1 MRLVASFWTWEFWSH
16 VICLKFHPQEGL
28 ATKLPLTKYAMF
40 KCNVNWLYRHFHMQ
54 HRFMQEK
61 FTAHIL
67 KQQEVVAYMSPA
79 EVFVTGIKISNQ
91 QKLSLIAWLSFPSEG
106 LDHLIYSSKG
116 KGMEF
121 QSEED
126 CVPGIKRCVE
136 KHKYTVPWCKC
147 VKCYA
152 QTAEMSCSEYRHY
165 AQMLVYICSCKGR
178 NVHTCSNSNM
188 LSW

>member
-1 MRLVASFWTWEFWSH
+1 MRLVASFWTWAFWSH

-40 KCNVNWLYRHFHMQ
+40 KCNGNWLYRHFHMQ
-54 HRFMQEK
+54 HMYRFMQEK
-61 FTAHIL
+61 LTAHIL

-79 EVFVTGIKISNQ
+79 EVFVTGIKIFNR

-136 KHKYTVPWCKC
+136 K
-147 VKCYA
+147 A
-152 QTAEMSCSEYRHY
+152 QIHCAMMQMCEM
-165 AQMLVYICSCKGR
+165 L
-178 NVHTCSNSNM
+178 CSNCWNVM
-188 LSW
+188 LRI